1 MDERVDVANTDNM
14 PIAKLL
20 LQARNSIFD
29 EELHHE
35 LNREARNLVNQGVRC
50 VGDAVIL
57 PYEGEKLIEIDLVS
71 LGDTNPAVSHLEFSS
86 SSRKIAQGDDIVL
99 KSVAISL
106 RILLSHA
113 HRQRLMQRSQPPPPI
128 RGTNPPR
135 PIYPII
141 KPILEILRHR
151 SDVRAARTFL
161 EHLEKH
167 LSAATLNFNMEHFK
181 TSPDLASLPSPA
193 TSATTSATEALAN
206 FLTASPHTSIVI
218 HLPSNLTAL
227 KVEFHTS
234 FVPPTMGTV
243 YQATILSYPP
253 ASSLANLPQNI
264 QFPSLSALEEHILH
278 LLMLDIIS
286 LISANPATGS
296 GWITI
301 SPYDGQLV
309 RKNRERT
316 VGQTF
321 TIVVEKERL
330 SLECRTVGRG
340 TDHLRTVRWGEGEE
354 EGYEK
359 KGLLKVIEDALEGK

>member
-1 MDERVDVANTDNM
+1 MDERVDVANTDDM
-14 PIAKLL
+14 AIAKLI

-50 VGDAVIL
+50 VGDAIIL
-57 PYEGEKLIEIDLVS
+57 PYEAEKQIEIDLVS
-71 LGDTNPAVSHLEFSS
+71 LGDTDLAVSQLELSS
-86 SSRKIAQGDDIVL
+86 ASREIPQGDDIVL
-99 KSVAISL
+99 KSVVTSL

-113 HRQRLMQRSQPPPPI
+113 HHQRLVQRSQPPPPI
-128 RGTNPPR
+128 RGTKPPR

-161 EHLEKH
+161 EDLEKN
-167 LSAATLNFNMEHFK
+167 LSAATLNFNIQNFI
-181 TSPDLASLPSPA
+181 TSPDLTSLPSLA

-206 FLTASPHTSIVI
+206 SFTAPLHTSIVI

-227 KVEFHTS
+227 KIELHTS
-234 FVPPTMGTV
+234 FIPPTIGTV

-253 ASSLANLPQNI
+253 ASSLANLPQNMH
-264 QFPSLSALEEHILH
+264 FSSLSALEEHILH

-286 LISANPATGS
+286 LISANPFTGS
-296 GWITI
+296 GWMTI

-309 RKNRERT
+309 RRNRERT

-321 TIVVEKERL
+321 TIMVEKEQV
-330 SLECRTVGRG
+330 SLECRTVGG
-340 TDHLRTVRWGEGEE
+340 STDHLRTVRWGEGKE
-354 EGYEK
+354 EGYEN